1 MKGERRMPNINAPF
15 FFQDLRLFVVVLPLG
30 LTVHQEC
37 VRKPLGKRL
46 PRDTKSKEDAPLS
59 VKINYNTFIQ
69 KEPHPMNGSA
79 TKLLQFM
86 ANPSALFLIPVYQR
100 RYSWERSQCEQL
112 MEDLL
117 RIHQERAVSHFFGSV
132 VLKGITR
139 GAKTEYTVIDGQQRL
154 TTISLLLLALMRLLE
169 TAELKAEKEPM
180 LANQIRD
187 FYLLTPYALGNEAI
201 RLRLVREDAE
211 DYQKLLGIDG
221 GTPKQDAIL
230 TANYQYLTEC
240 LRHLSIP
247 PEALFDALTRLEI
260 ICITLDDS
268 DNPQLIFESLN
279 STGLALTEGDKVR
292 NYILMD
298 LPYKTQTR
306 LYNQYWAPIEQRTN
320 GAVSALLRDVL
331 SIKCQETPRQDAVYQ
346 TFKRRMGGPALD
358 NEAILQTLARYAEWF
373 ALLNACGKACWNG
386 ALQGS
391 LYRLKRLDMTV
402 VRPFALEVLR
412 LYSEELLTEEDLTK
426 IFSIIESYLF
436 RRAIC
441 GVPTS
446 ALNKIFPTLNAE
458 ILKLDPTA
466 KRYVDILAY
475 ILLSRQG
482 SSTFP
487 TDSQFKDSLSTR
499 QIYSMSKKYTH
510 YLFERLE
517 NGDTLETKAVYAHLD
532 RGEYTIEHI
541 MPQHLT
547 QAWREELGERCE
559 DIHATWLHR
568 LANLTLSA
576 YNPSLSDNPFT
587 KKRDSPKD
595 GYRDSGIRMN
605 QRIGQCERWGEAEL
619 KERNA
624 ALCEQ
629 AIKIWPCPTTDF
641 KPVEKQWDTC
651 TLEEADAT
659 LTGRKISRYRWKG
672 AEYPVVNWTDMYV
685 RIIQVLH
692 NRNPLILRKIAA
704 NQQLGAKSLVT
715 LSKSMLRYPQE
726 IDDGLY
732 LECNF
737 STLDKAKH
745 LRELFEAFDEDPEE
759 LVFCLLPTKQTT
771 GLTPLTQARY
781 DYWQYLL
788 PDLRAACDCF
798 AHRHSSKTSKLGTP
812 LEVPEYQLACI
823 VTRNLAAVYL
833 IIWMATKEQNKVAF
847 DKLIKYKSEIETR
860 FGKSLLWHRMDK
872 HRISFIEYQ
881 LKGINLL
888 DKKDWE
894 RMRTFHIDGCV
905 KMREAFDGF
914 LIPPP

>member
-1 MKGERRMPNINAPF
+1 
-15 FFQDLRLFVVVLPLG
+15 
-30 LTVHQEC
+30 
-37 VRKPLGKRL
+37 
-46 PRDTKSKEDAPLS
+46 
-59 VKINYNTFIQ
+59 
-69 KEPHPMNGSA
+69 MNGSA

-86 ANPSALFLIPVYQR
+86 TNPNALFLIPVYQR
-100 RYSWERSQCEQL
+100 RYSWERAQCEQL
-112 MEDLL
+112 LEDLL
-117 RIHQERAVSHFFGSV
+117 RVHREGSTSHFFGSV
-132 VLKGITR
+132 VLKGSTR
-139 GAKTEYTVIDGQQRL
+139 GAKTEYVVIDGQQRL
-154 TTISLLLLALMRLLE
+154 TTVSLLLLSLMRLLE
-169 TAELKAEKEPM
+169 TSELKAEQEPM

-187 FYLLTPYALGNEAI
+187 FYLLTPYAIGKEAI
-201 RLRLVREDAE
+201 RLRLGREDAE

-221 GTPKQDAIL
+221 GTPRPDSML
-230 TANYQYLTEC
+230 TANFQYLTEW
-240 LRHLSIP
+240 LRRLSIT
-247 PEALFDALTRLEI
+247 PEALFDAITRLEI
-260 ICITLDDS
+260 ICITLDET

-298 LPYKTQTR
+298 LPYATQTR
-306 LYNQYWAPIEQRTN
+306 FYDQYWAPIEQHTD

-346 TFKRRMGGPALD
+346 TFKRRLSASPLD
-358 NEAILQTLARYAEWF
+358 TETILQELARYAEWF
-373 ALLNACGKACWNG
+373 ALLNACGKGDWNA
-386 ALQGS
+386 ALRGS
-391 LYRLKRLDMTV
+391 LYRLKRLEMTV
-402 VRPFALEVLR
+402 VRPYALEVLR
-412 LYSEELLTEEDLTK
+412 LQDEGVLEEADITK
-426 IFSIIESYLF
+426 VFAILESYLF

-441 GVPTS
+441 GVPTN
-446 ALNKIFPTLNAE
+446 ALNKIFPTLNADV
-458 ILKLDPTA
+458 LKLDPTA
-466 KRYVDILAY
+466 KHYVDILAY
-475 ILLSRQG
+475 LLLSKQG

-499 QIYSMSKKYTH
+499 QIYSMSKRYTH

-517 NGDTLETKAVYAHLD
+517 NGDTLETKAVYDHLD
-532 RGEYTIEHI
+532 RGEFTIEHI

-576 YNPSLSDNPFT
+576 YNPSLSDNPFAE
-587 KKRDSPKD
+587 KRDSPKG
-595 GYRDSGIRMN
+595 GYRNSGIRMN
-605 QRIGQCERWGEAEL
+605 QRIGQCAHWGEAEL

-624 ALCEQ
+624 ELCEQ

-651 TLEEADAT
+651 TLEEADAA

-672 AEYPVVNWTDMYV
+672 AEYPVIKWTDMYV
-685 RIIQVLH
+685 RVIQVLH
-692 NRNPLILRKIAA
+692 NHNPVILRKLAA
-704 NQQLGAKSLVT
+704 NPQFGGKALVA
-715 LSKSMLRYPQE
+715 LSKATLRSPQE

-737 STLDKAKH
+737 STLDKVRH

-759 LVFCLLPTKQTT
+759 LVFCLLPPKQT
-771 GLTPLTQARY
+771 GLTPLAQARY

-788 PDLRAACDCF
+788 PELRAACDCF
-798 AHRHSSKTSKLGTP
+798 ARRKSSTTNKLGTS
-812 LEVPEYQLACI
+812 LEVPGYQLACI

-914 LIPPP
+914 LVPNP